1 MFYLNIVIIKSNIF
15 IAYHNVRYR
24 MQTCHMRY
32 SSWTYDK
39 RDIDMKAK
47 YDNVVVSELE
57 EDGEW
62 SIDQTKCKRNVF
74 LYNCCPNTVSRLIR
88 LIVILIYI
96 KLIECEYK
104 IYYVSYIIYINRGIS
119 SYLLNIWEIKIIKK
133 IENCKYKY
141 ILYLNIL
148 LIFI

>member
-74 LYNCCPNTVSRLIR
+74 LYNCCPNTVSRWIR

-96 KLIECEYK
+96 KLFECEYK
-104 IYYVSYIIYINRGIS
+104 IYKVSYIIYITRLHNIYYYSIYYITNLSGKQQA
-119 SYLLNIWEIKIIKK
+119 LLAHVT
-133 IENCKYKY
+133 
-141 ILYLNIL
+141 
-148 LIFI
+148 